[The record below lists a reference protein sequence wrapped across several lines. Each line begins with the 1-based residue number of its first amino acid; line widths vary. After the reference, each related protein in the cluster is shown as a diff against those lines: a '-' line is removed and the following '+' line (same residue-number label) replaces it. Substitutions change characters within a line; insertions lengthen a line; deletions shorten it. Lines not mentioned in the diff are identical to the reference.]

1 MLSIDPLHR
10 REACQE
16 SGLTRDREDATRS
29 EICSR
34 SNHELVGCLSLG
46 LSPCLSVGAVIDI
59 ISGFLPIPISC
70 SSPRSIPLL
79 SGGLDPKIRR
89 DDRKVSKSSLIPSL
103 PLFLSLFADPDKCE
117 NWMAISWLQM
127 KLPCFGVGHL
137 YLCPSGTFSN
147 PVVSC
152 AFCSCSY
159 FTQVELENELAM
171 PGSLHLWGA
180 MLNRRLID
188 GESRDAMSE
197 GSVGSST
204 EGGKYEG
211 RAVRMIPAKGRHSL
225 PPPPPSAPPLTATA
239 PLWP

>member
-89 DDRKVSKSSLIPSL
+89 DDRKVSPRLFPRSLSSYH
-103 PLFLSLFADPDKCE
+103 FLQILTS
-117 NWMAISWLQM
+117 
-127 KLPCFGVGHL
+127 
-137 YLCPSGTFSN
+137 
-147 PVVSC
+147 
-152 AFCSCSY
+152 
-159 FTQVELENELAM
+159 
-171 PGSLHLWGA
+171 
-180 MLNRRLID
+180 
-188 GESRDAMSE
+188 
-197 GSVGSST
+197 
-204 EGGKYEG
+204 
-211 RAVRMIPAKGRHSL
+211 AKIGWRFRGYR
-225 PPPPPSAPPLTATA
+225 
-239 PLWP
+239 